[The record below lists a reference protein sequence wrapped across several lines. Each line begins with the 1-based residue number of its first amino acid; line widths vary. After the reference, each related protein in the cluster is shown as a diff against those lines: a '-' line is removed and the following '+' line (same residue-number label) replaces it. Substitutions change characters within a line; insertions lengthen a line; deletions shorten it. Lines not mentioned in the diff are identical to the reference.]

1 MKQSLKIVSDPAY
14 CNVSGLNVYIKFSDS
29 TVSVSLVFTKAFLA
43 RPKTLYSNEP
53 SGLYWRHRTVS
64 SRIGSS
70 SLISSLNSSLVNF
83 SSFHFLLKF
92 EKKVGQSGD
101 YVIMSV
107 RLWNFKDGG
116 S

>member
-1 MKQSLKIVSDPAY
+1 M
-14 CNVSGLNVYIKFSDS
+14 
-29 TVSVSLVFTKAFLA
+29 FTKAFLA

-92 EKKVGQSGD
+92 EKKVGQSED